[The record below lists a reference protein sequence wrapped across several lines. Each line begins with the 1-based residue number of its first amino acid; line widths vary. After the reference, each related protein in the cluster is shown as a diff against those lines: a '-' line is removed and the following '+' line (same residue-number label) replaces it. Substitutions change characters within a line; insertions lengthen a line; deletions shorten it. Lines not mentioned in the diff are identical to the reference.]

1 MSSRIKDGLWLVAL
15 GIGSSIAFT
24 STAAAQESSIRT
36 YGGDSA
42 NMAATLAQGGGG
54 GGGSTSDPTAAGGLP
69 FTGMDLMLAAGGGVL
84 LLLAGL
90 ALARLVQ
97 PRATA

>member
-15 GIGSSIAFT
+15 GIGSSIAFA

-54 GGGSTSDPTAAGGLP
+54 GGSASDPTAAGGLP

>member
-1 MSSRIKDGLWLVAL
+1 MSRRIKDGVWLVAL
-15 GIGSSIAFT
+15 GIGSSIAFA

-42 NMAATLAQGGGG
+42 NMAATLAQGGG
-54 GGGSTSDPTAAGGLP
+54 SASDPTAAGGLP